1 MLPVKQ
7 PHQHPLVVGRDLLSE
22 DGGRAQPGPCSV
34 SGRRYVQS
42 DGRLLAERLREAGCW
57 VRTLADLV
65 PGEASLSRLDDFLV

>member
-1 MLPVKQ
+1 M
-7 PHQHPLVVGRDLLSE
+7 
-22 DGGRAQPGPCSV
+22 
-34 SGRRYVQS
+34 QS